1 MVCWQLLN
9 SSRSPLVALT
19 QLKKICDHPRLLSL
33 RQCHKLGLN
42 LGDDGSVLRGVAAR
56 DRTSTCARVF
66 HIFVKIRVG

>member
-42 LGDDGSVLRGVAAR
+42 LGDDGSVSAQQHVIAPVHAHVCF
-56 DRTSTCARVF
+56 TSS
-66 HIFVKIRVG
+66 